1 MGATSVK
8 VDASGRVVIPKE
20 LRDALGIPQGGE
32 LRLSVVDGELRGLTR
47 QAALHRLRAKYA
59 AMPVATGSSP
69 SAVEDVI
76 ASRRAE
82 VARDFA
88 GDGDG

>member
-1 MGATSVK
+1 MGVVSVK
-8 VDASGRVVIPKE
+8 VDQAGRVVIPKE

-47 QAALHRLRAKYA
+47 LAALQQVRAKYA
-59 AMPVATGSSP
+59 ALPVVAGSSP

-76 ASRRAE
+76 AWRRAE
-82 VARDFA
+82 AARN
-88 GDGDG
+88 GGR